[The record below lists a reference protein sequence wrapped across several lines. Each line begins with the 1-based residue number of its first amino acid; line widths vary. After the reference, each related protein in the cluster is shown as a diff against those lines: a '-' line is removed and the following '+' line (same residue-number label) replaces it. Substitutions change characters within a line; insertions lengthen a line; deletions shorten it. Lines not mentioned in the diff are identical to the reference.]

1 MGAKWVRFDNFF
13 MLGMTFSATAWHS
26 ATQFGEGAV
35 NLAIEHILVANDA
48 EDAGGGGEGGEKRA
62 TGAGL
67 FVVLFGEAK
76 LGAAVGQIAF
86 GLGDG
91 LGKLFAQV
99 GDMGRGGDAIHVVDD
114 LEEGVGQQDF
124 GLLGGGKLVGGLGD
138 KLGGPVE
145 VGQVLL
151 GLIDGGP
158 GLFRFVG
165 VGVGGVEGGTD
176 GAALEALGAAK
187 APVGGGDALDEG
199 FFD

>member
-1 MGAKWVRFDNFF
+1 
-13 MLGMTFSATAWHS
+13 
-26 ATQFGEGAV
+26 
-35 NLAIEHILVANDA
+35 
-48 EDAGGGGEGGEKRA
+48 
-62 TGAGL
+62 
-67 FVVLFGEAK
+67 VLFGEAK